1 MLRNIGYRLQGTG
14 FSLIEILVAV
24 GIIGLLSA
32 IAFPNLRSF
41 LKQGE
46 IDSAALQVLNTL
58 KIAQSSAHSRIKC
71 PKDEV
76 SDKWIVRLSSQGYSL
91 ISVCQT
97 LGEQSVFLNKP
108 YSPSAADTV
117 KTFTGDVDVC
127 PNDTTDIIFSKSRVN
142 YICLSQGILKT
153 GTVRLTLTNSANDLS
168 KVVRIESGG
177 VIKVE

>member
-1 MLRNIGYRLQGTG
+1 M
-14 FSLIEILVAV
+14 AV

-76 SDKWIVRLSSQGYSL
+76 SDTWIVRLTPQNYSL

-97 LGEQSVFLNKP
+97 SKEQFIFSNRP

-117 KTFTGDVDVC
+117 KTFTGDVNVC
-127 PNDTTDIIFSKSRVN
+127 PNDTTDIVFSKSRVN
-142 YICLSQGILKT
+142 YICLSQVTLKT
-153 GTVRLTLTNSANDLS
+153 GTVRLTLTNSAGNLS

>member
-1 MLRNIGYRLQGTG
+1 MTARG
-14 FSLIEILVAV
+14 FSLPEILVAV

-41 LKQGE
+41 LKQQEVDGT
-46 IDSAALQVLNTL
+46 ALQVLNAL
-58 KIAQSSAHSRIKC
+58 KIAQSSAQSRITC

-76 SDKWIVRLSSQGYSL
+76 SDTWIVRLTSQNYSL
-91 ISVCQT
+91 ISVCQIS
-97 LGEQSVFLNKP
+97 GEQFIFSNKP

-117 KTFTGDVDVC
+117 TAFSGVVDVC
-127 PNDTTDIIFSKSRVN
+127 PEMTADIIFTKSQISYMCAGQPITDKV
-142 YICLSQGILKT
+142 
-153 GTVRLTLTNSANDLS
+153 VRLILRNSSSDLS